1 MCTRTSSAFLVGAFA
16 LAACVPAV
24 DVGRAAPQ
32 KLAVP
37 EARVIVAGP
46 PGYCVDEQASRV
58 SGAGGAFVL
67 LGSCASIAGSARA
80 PKPSSPGV
88 LTVTV
93 ADGLTGD
100 AVIARTLD
108 DLAAFFR
115 TREGRAALSRSG
127 DPASVEVLDIRLAED
142 TLYLRA
148 RDRSSDRGMS
158 HDYWRALFGVNDRL
172 LTVSVAGFETR
183 PMSPEAGWA
192 TTEALADRIRAESAA
207 YSGRSG

>member
-1 MCTRTSSAFLVGAFA
+1 MYTRTSSAL
-16 LAACVPAV
+16 LTTTLLSACVSAI

-37 EARVIVAGP
+37 AAQIMVAGP
-46 PGYCVDEQASRV
+46 PGFCIDERASRI

-67 LGSCASIAGSARA
+67 LGSCASIAGNARA
-80 PKPSSPGV
+80 PQPETPGL

-93 ADGLTGD
+93 ADGTTGD

-115 TREGRAALSRSG
+115 TPDGRATLSRTG
-127 DPASVEVLDIRLAED
+127 DPTSIEVLDVRLAQD

-148 RDRSSDRGMS
+148 RDAATEKGMS
-158 HDYWRALFGVNDRL
+158 DDYWRALFGVNDRL

-183 PMSPEAGWA
+183 PMSPEAGRAMAEDLA
-192 TTEALADRIRAESAA
+192 TRIRAESAA
-207 YSGRSG
+207 FAGGTQ